1 MPKCIGILSTITRH
15 APPTRHFPA
24 RCFAP
29 PRAHRKRTAQAKLA
43 ERDTQIAERG
53 TQISDRDTQ
62 LAERATELE
71 SKNKQL
77 AEKEETNSWA
87 FMLIDKRDA
96 TIAAHATTITAAEA
110 TIAERDRTLAERD
123 EMIAVRD
130 GELGEL
136 RDRAKATAAKHRAAL
151 KASKQETTDALANQ
165 YRAVAA
171 RGELEGEV
179 VEQRS
184 AIEAHGAEIEAT
196 AVAAAAAA
204 RDEVSPSLHATVGTR
219 PACHVHQDKRRRRG
233 RAVPAERANEC
244 LRCVVENAPM
254 LGGIR
259 ESLGRRPLVDVHT
272 KNVVPLHPPARVGTC
287 ARKYRRHCA
296 SG

>member
-1 MPKCIGILSTITRH
+1 MI
-15 APPTRHFPA
+15 
-24 RCFAP
+24 
-29 PRAHRKRTAQAKLA
+29 
-43 ERDTQIAERG
+43 IASG
-53 TQISDRDTQ
+53 D
-62 LAERATELE
+62 ATLRE
-71 SKNKQL
+71 
-77 AEKEETNSWA
+77 
-87 FMLIDKRDA
+87 RDA
-96 TIAAHATTITAAEA
+96 TIAELDTTIAEHVA
-110 TIAERDRTLAERD
+110 TIAERGGTLTERD
-123 EMIAVRD
+123 ELIAVRD
-130 GELGEL
+130 AELEEL
-136 RDRAKATAAKHRAAL
+136 RDRAKATATKHRAAL
-151 KASKQETTDALANQ
+151 KVSKQETTDALANQ

-184 AIEAHGAEIEAT
+184 TIDAHGAEIEAT
-196 AVAAAAAA
+196 ALSAAAAA
-204 RDEVSPSLHATVGTR
+204 RDEVAPSLHATVGTR

-233 RAVPAERANEC
+233 RAVHAERANEC